1 MVSVFYLLD
10 SCILRFYLLSFL
22 LQSSHPLGKRFHYSI
37 NLNEKNAPF
46 YPADIFVHDPNAV
59 YYLSFR
65 ASKKISAIHR
75 ESN

>member
-1 MVSVFYLLD
+1 MGRIYPHLNA
-10 SCILRFYLLSFL
+10 CILSFYLLSFL

-37 NLNEKNAPF
+37 NLTEKNAPF

-65 ASKKISAIHR
+65 ASKKISDIHR